1 MMKKELT
8 LIKVLATVLATD
20 VAGTAAAPPYITSAL
35 ICFISAEQR
44 GCETY

>member
-1 MMKKELT
+1 MRIKELT
-8 LIKVLATVLATD
+8 SNKVDATVLATD
-20 VAGTAAAPPYITSAL
+20 VAGAAAAPPYITSAL

>member
-1 MMKKELT
+1 MRIKELR
-8 LIKVLATVLATD
+8 LIKVDATVLATD
-20 VAGTAAAPPYITSAL
+20 VAGTAAAPIPVTTAL